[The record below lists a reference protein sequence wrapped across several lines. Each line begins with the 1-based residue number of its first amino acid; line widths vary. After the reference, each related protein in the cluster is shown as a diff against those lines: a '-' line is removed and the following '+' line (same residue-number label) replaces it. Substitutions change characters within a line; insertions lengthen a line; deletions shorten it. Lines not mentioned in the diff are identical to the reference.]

1 MMILNETINEAIK
14 KLGTPVYIY
23 DLDKV
28 RENCVRIL
36 QTFRKYYPKTEIHFA
51 VKANSCPAVVREIE
65 KAKINVDC
73 SSPFELL
80 LSKKCGFSK
89 ERIMYTGNYESVED
103 FKYAEELA
111 SLINLDD
118 ISSLERIKKVKT
130 PEIVSFRINPG
141 IGKGGFEGVVTGG
154 VDAKFGVPYESA
166 EKAYSLAKESGI
178 RRFGIH
184 MMTGSNNLEPWYFAE
199 ITDKLMMIA
208 GKVFNKLGI
217 TPEYVDIG
225 GGFGIPY
232 SDNEKEID
240 LDETAKLVV
249 EKFIDA
255 NKKFGFGSPALRL
268 EPGRFITG
276 NAGILVTKVTGEK
289 SSYHN
294 YLGVD
299 AGMNSLLRPA
309 LYGASHRV
317 ETPFAKD
324 GPFSNVDICGR
335 ICENSDI
342 FSRNTTLQ
350 KLKEDDIV
358 VFKDAGAY
366 GFVMS
371 SNYNGRPLPAEIAI
385 SDNKV
390 VYTRKRLSPEE
401 MLDNHFKLYSLD
413 KG

>member
-1 MMILNETINEAIK
+1 MITNETIRSAMEKA
-14 KLGTPVYIY
+14 GTPVYIY
-23 DLDKV
+23 DLDKI
-28 RENCVRIL
+28 RENCIRIL
-36 QTFRKYYPKTEIHFA
+36 EAFRKYYPETEVHFA
-51 VKANSCPAVVREIE
+51 VKANSCPAVIREVE
-65 KAKINVDC
+65 KTGLKVDC

-80 LSKKCGFSK
+80 LSEKCGFSK
-89 ERIMYTGNYESVED
+89 DRIMYTGNYESPED
-103 FKYAEELA
+103 LDYATKKA
-111 SLINLDD
+111 GLINLDD
-118 ISSLERIKKVKT
+118 VLSFERLKKVCI

-166 EKAYSLAKESGI
+166 EEAYRLALNEGVK
-178 RRFGIH
+178 RFGIH

-199 ITDKLMMIA
+199 ITDKLMLIA

-232 SDNEKEID
+232 SDNENEID
-240 LDETAKLVV
+240 LDETAKLVT
-249 EKFIDA
+249 EKFIET
-255 NKKFGFGSPALRL
+255 NRKFGFGTPVLRL

-276 NAGILVTKVTGEK
+276 NAGILVSKVTGKK
-289 SSYHN
+289 SSYRN

-309 LYGASHRV
+309 LYSASHRI
-317 ETPFAKD
+317 ETPFTEKRELKSTD
-324 GPFSNVDICGR
+324 VCGR

-342 FSRNTTLQ
+342 FSRNIMLPE
-350 KLKEDDIV
+350 LKEGDVV

-385 SDNKV
+385 KNNEP
-390 VYTRKRLSPEE
+390 VYIRKSLSPEE
-401 MLDNHFKLYSLD
+401 MVDNHF
-413 KG
+413 

>member
-1 MMILNETINEAIK
+1 MITNETMLSAIE

-23 DLDKV
+23 DLNKIK
-28 RENCVRIL
+28 ENCSNIL
-36 QTFRKYYPKTEIHFA
+36 KTFRKYYHQTEVHFA
-51 VKANSCPAVVREIE
+51 VKANSCPAVVKEIE
-65 KAKINVDC
+65 SSGLNVDC

-80 LSKKCGFSK
+80 LSEKCGFSK
-89 ERIMYTGNYESVED
+89 DRIMYTGNYESPVD
-103 FKYAEELA
+103 LDYATKKA
-111 SLINLDD
+111 GLINLDD
-118 ISSLERIKKVKT
+118 ISSFERLKKVKI
-130 PEIVSFRINPG
+130 PEIISFRINPG

-154 VDAKFGVPYESA
+154 VDAKFGVPYESTEEA
-166 EKAYSLAKESGI
+166 YKKALDAGVK
-178 RRFGIH
+178 RFGIH

-199 ITDKLMMIA
+199 ITDKLMHIA

-217 TPEYVDIG
+217 IPEYVDIG

-232 SDNEKEID
+232 SDKEKEID
-240 LDETAKLVV
+240 LDETARFIT

-255 NKKFGFGSPALRL
+255 SKKFGFGKPVLRL

-276 NAGILVTKVTGEK
+276 NAGILVTKVTGKK

-309 LYGASHRV
+309 LYGATHRV
-317 ETPFAKD
+317 DAPFVKKKALE
-324 GPFSNVDICGR
+324 GIDICGR

-342 FSRNTTLQ
+342 FSRNTMLPE
-350 KLKEDDIV
+350 LKEGDVV

-371 SNYNGRPLPAEIAI
+371 SIYNGRPQPAEIAI
-385 SDNKV
+385 RNSDV
-390 VYTRKRLSPEE
+390 IFIRKRLSPEE
-401 MLDNHFKLYSLD
+401 MLSQHF
-413 KG
+413 